1 MVDVSAS
8 RDPIEDYLDQLFR
21 RLRTTPGDGRRIL
34 AEAEDH
40 LRQAVADGM
49 AAGMTE
55 REAQEEAISSFG
67 SVRAVVRAHDTR
79 FGRFPIPVVVRD
91 LVLSGWL
98 LGAFGLV
105 AVGASGLVA
114 AVMNTVLGRQ
124 FVGGIAT
131 AARLRAADCQHW
143 LAVQPTAHTCV
154 QAATLENSA
163 DAVSLRLLAGVAGL
177 ILLAGYHLARRG
189 RLHSSLPDGFVPVV
203 AASVFG
209 ITGIG
214 LAWVSAQD
222 STIGLIPGPGFYL
235 SGAIVCLAATM
246 ACVPPLRR
254 TLLRHAH
261 R

>member
-1 MVDVSAS
+1 MVDVSTS
-8 RDPIEDYLDQLFR
+8 RDPIDDYLDQLFK

-40 LRQAVADGM
+40 LRQA
-49 AAGMTE
+49 AAEAVEAGLTE
-55 REAQEEAISSFG
+55 REAQEHAISSFG

-79 FGRFPIPVVVRD
+79 FPLPAVFRD
-91 LVLSGWL
+91 LVLAGWL
-98 LGAFGLV
+98 LGAVGLV
-105 AVGASGLVA
+105 AVGVSGLVA
-114 AVMNTVLGRQ
+114 AVMNTMLGRQ
-124 FVGGIAT
+124 FVGGVAA
-131 AARLRAADCQHW
+131 AARLHASACQHW

-154 QAATLENSA
+154 QAATLENSG
-163 DAVSLRLLAGVAGL
+163 DAVSLRLLAGIAGVL
-177 ILLAGYHLARRG
+177 LLGGYRLAGRG
-189 RLHSSLPDGFVPVV
+189 RLRSSLPDGFVPVV

-222 STIGLIPGPGFYL
+222 SAIGLVPGPGFYL
-235 SGAIVCLAATM
+235 SGAIVCLASTA
-246 ACVPPLRR
+246 ACGVPLRR

>member
-8 RDPIEDYLDQLFR
+8 REPVDEYLDQLFT

-40 LRQAVADGM
+40 LRQATAEGVE
-49 AAGMTE
+49 AGLTE
-55 REAQEEAISSFG
+55 REAQEHAISSFG

-79 FGRFPIPVVVRD
+79 FGRFPLPAVFRD

-98 LGAFGLV
+98 LGATGLV

-114 AVMNTVLGRQ
+114 AVMNTMLGRQ
-124 FVGGIAT
+124 FVGGVAD
-131 AARLRAADCQHW
+131 AVRLRGSACQHW
-143 LAVQPTAHTCV
+143 LAVQPAAHTCV

-163 DAVSLRLLAGVAGL
+163 DAVSLRLLAGIVGL
-177 ILLAGYHLARRG
+177 ILLGGYHLAGRG
-189 RLHSSLPDGFVPVV
+189 RIRSSLPDGFVPAV
-203 AASVFG
+203 AASIFG

-214 LAWVSAQD
+214 LTWVAAQD

-235 SGAIVCLAATM
+235 SGAIVCLVAVAAC
-246 ACVPPLRR
+246 AVPLGR
-254 TLLRHAH
+254 TFLRHAYG
-261 R
+261 